1 MEEIAQIFKDK
12 SVSYTEKYEL
22 PRSWYGTVITK
33 MTKEHNGYGY
43 VYRLSCRGLV
53 RGNKNSSIYW
63 EFDEEDKS
71 YCLVGNEFILDMH
84 IEFESVHSYS
94 KTLEDLLSRM
104 LIEISPKTRE
114 VEIDG
119 TWLAVF
125 WATPTLTVERN
136 GDEVNY
142 SINLTRF
149 KTKNVNC
156 VLTEEQL
163 EELERRKEEGNRSM
177 KFLY

>member
-22 PRSWYGTVITK
+22 PRGWYGTVITQVA
-33 MTKEHNGYGY
+33 KEHNGYGY
-43 VYRLSCRGLV
+43 VYRLSCKGLMK
-53 RGNKNSSIYW
+53 GNKSSSIYW
-63 EFDEEDKS
+63 AIDEEDKS

-84 IEFESVHSYS
+84 VEFESVHSYS

-104 LIEISPKTRE
+104 LIEISPTTRE

-119 TWLAVF
+119 TWLFVC
-125 WATPTLTVERN
+125 WATPTLTVERS

-149 KTKNVNC
+149 KTKSVNC

>member
-33 MTKEHNGYGY
+33 VTKEHNGYGY
-43 VYRLSCRGLV
+43 VYKLSCKGLMK
-53 RGNKNSSIYW
+53 GNKSSSIYW
-63 EFDEEDKS
+63 AIDEEDKD
-71 YCLVGNEFILDMH
+71 YCLVGNEYILNMDV
-84 IEFESVHSYS
+84 EFESVHSYS

-104 LIEISPKTRE
+104 LIEISPRTRN
-114 VEIDG
+114 VEIEG

-149 KTKNVNC
+149 KTKSVNC
-156 VLTEEQL
+156 VLTEEQV

-177 KFLY
+177 KFVY